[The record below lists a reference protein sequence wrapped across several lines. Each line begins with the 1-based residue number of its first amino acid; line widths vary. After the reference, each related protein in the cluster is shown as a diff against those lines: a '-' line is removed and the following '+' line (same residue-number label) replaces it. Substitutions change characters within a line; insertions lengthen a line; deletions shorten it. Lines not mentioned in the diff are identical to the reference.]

1 MKVQR
6 VRLPERAHT
15 TWLVLD
21 DDYVPIEPI
30 LRYLKFLDDLERSP
44 NTVRATAQHLK
55 TFWQFLHHE
64 HLDWTEIDVAHL
76 AAFIQW
82 LRSPDPAGM
91 SIDSKPVKRTNAT
104 IDQMLSSVSGFY
116 DFHMRLKTVPDL
128 PLYRFLMLP
137 SRRYKSF
144 LHGIAKDKPVR
155 SRVVKI
161 RREQRRPKILTSE
174 QVQQLL
180 DACTHI
186 RDRFLLALL
195 FSSGMRIGQAL
206 GLRHEDL
213 SVADGEIHI
222 VPRDDNPNGARAKTR
237 NAYTIPEMHHLM
249 PLYTDYLIHDLGVL
263 ETETLPDF
271 VFVNVWEGHRGRP
284 MTYDTVRSLFR
295 RLSKRTG
302 IAVTPHML
310 RHSRATLWLREDE
323 LSAETVSR
331 LLGHASTQ
339 TTHQTY
345 LHLTKE
351 DLKKALLK
359 GRGEKHETDSD

>member
-21 DDYVPIEPI
+21 DDYRPIEPI
-30 LRYLKFLDDLERSP
+30 LSYLKFLDDLQRSP
-44 NTVRATAQHLK
+44 NTIRATAQHLK
-55 TFWQFLHHE
+55 TFWQFLLHT

-82 LRSPDPAGM
+82 LRSPDPVEIG
-91 SIDSKPVKRTNAT
+91 IDPRPVKRTNAT

-116 DFHMRLKTVPDL
+116 DFHVRLKTVPDL

-155 SRVVKI
+155 TRVVKVK
-161 RREQRRPKILTSE
+161 REQRRPKTLTSE

-213 SVADGEIHI
+213 SVEEGEIHI

-237 NAYTIPEMHHLM
+237 TPYTIPEMHDLM
-249 PLYTDYLIHDLGVL
+249 GLYIDYLVNDLGAL
-263 ETETLPDF
+263 EMDTLPDF
-271 VFVNVWEGHRGRP
+271 VFVNIWEGNRGRP
-284 MTYDTVRSLFR
+284 MTYDTVRSLVL
-295 RLSKRTG
+295 RLSKKTG
-302 IAVTPHML
+302 IAFTPHML
-310 RHSRATLWLREDE
+310 RHARATLWLSEDQ
-323 LSAETVSR
+323 LAPETVSR

-339 TTHQTY
+339 TTHATY

-351 DLKKALLK
+351 DLKKALTK
-359 GRGEKHETDSD
+359 KKDKPHEGDTD